1 MRSRSSIQRF
11 KNQSVQGEVVRAKSC
26 EYPVAES
33 GGLSRT
39 DVREHNCEL
48 RRELHLSRRAPGYF
62 VPIELAHGS
71 STLDSAVEQHL
82 RVVK

>member
-1 MRSRSSIQRF
+1 MAV
-11 KNQSVQGEVVRAKSC
+11 KVVYPAVQVGPGGEVVRAKFC
-26 EYPVAES
+26 EYAVAES

-39 DVREHNCEL
+39 HVREFDCEL
-48 RRELHLSRRAPGYF
+48 RRELHLSHRPPGYF
-62 VPIELAHGS
+62 VPIELVHGS